1 MKQLTLALLLS
12 IAPAAINANETE
24 KCGNCDRTEQ
34 VATQNDDRCCGL
46 PELLLID
53 AMEAYEAT
61 SATITA
67 TNQTMSAD
75 CWNFI
80 NELLTATFGT
90 PTTQTVDTISFI
102 FPRGTMDVFQ
112 WFETLATIEAKLIE
126 ANAIAESTQDCTGGT
141 VEFSLSN

>member
-46 PELLLID
+46 PELLL
-53 AMEAYEAT
+53 
-61 SATITA
+61 ITA